1 MNTHLNMIETRTAG
15 AVNNGNIGVINNAAL
30 RLLLSS
36 KDSVA
41 AVKFEEQTGWSWL
54 DACTTALEVGSA
66 NLLATKTDAEIAT
79 FEAATGWKWSDAVE
93 EAILAEIEGEQR
105 SAISLNLSAESGAS
119 ESDADKFERETGW
132 TIGDAA
138 DMAADY
144 RRERRFFGG
153 RGNYLN

>member
-1 MNTHLNMIETRTAG
+1 MKMNTNSIISNSTT
-15 AVNNGNIGVINNAAL
+15 NSGVINNAAL
-30 RLLLSS
+30 NLLLAS

-41 AVKFEEQTGWSWL
+41 ALKFEAETGWSWL

-119 ESDADKFERETGW
+119 
-132 TIGDAA
+132 
-138 DMAADY
+138 
-144 RRERRFFGG
+144 
-153 RGNYLN
+153 